1 MSRFPLIRRARTSNI
16 NQSFPSGRRNHR
28 GRRLGLFAL
37 LGLIGAG
44 SLALASAQQSSA
56 AGGPPSSSMPDDDHD
71 EEESHGSFTAI
82 VEAEPEG
89 DTAFIFSVSPTS
101 MPPMTPSFTLIDN
114 GTASDTQMIQL
125 RREKQY
131 TFAMNLPEGWMLDD
145 VSCEVEGDN
154 GGTQQVNGASAVIDY
169 KEGEM
174 ITCRWMVTQ
183 KMPSI
188 ELVKTADPA
197 TYSGVGE
204 TITYTYEITNTGNVA
219 LGPDQFEI
227 SDDMID
233 DGEAFDCGDDDAE
246 IDVDESITCEMEY
259 LTTAD
264 DVTAGSVTNTA
275 MAMLGDLE
283 SEEAT
288 ATVTYVAP
296 TTTTAAP
303 TTTTTIAATTTTA
316 TPTTTAAPT
325 TTATPTTVIAQTLP
339 SSIDVIV
346 SGALPVLLPQSTVA
360 TTTAPTTT
368 AVTVTA
374 QALPATGGNG
384 AATTTLAGLLISG
397 GSALAMALGRRRRSL
412 ID

>member
-1 MSRFPLIRRARTSNI
+1 MTRFPLTRRARTSGI
-16 NQSFPSGRRNHR
+16 DTPSLPGRRPHR

-44 SLALASAQQSSA
+44 SLALASAQHSSA
-56 AGGPPSSSMPDDDHD
+56 AGGPPSSSMPDGGD
-71 EEESHGSFTAI
+71 EEESHGSMTAI
-82 VEAEPEG
+82 VEADPEG
-89 DTAFIFSVSPTS
+89 STPFVFAVSPTS
-101 MPPMTPSFTLIDN
+101 QPPMDPSFTLIDD
-114 GTASDTQMIQL
+114 GSTSDRTTVQL

-131 TFAMNLPEGWMLDD
+131 TFAMNLPDDWMLDG
-145 VSCEVEGDN
+145 VECEVDNDN
-154 GGTQQVNGASAVIDY
+154 GGNHQVNGASAVIDY
-169 KEGEM
+169 KEGEAY
-174 ITCRWMVTQ
+174 TCRWMVRQ

-188 ELVKTADPA
+188 ELVKTADPI
-197 TYSGVGE
+197 TYSGADE
-204 TITYTYEITNTGNVA
+204 TITYSYEITNTGNVT

-233 DGEAFDCGDDDAE
+233 DGNAFDCGADDAT
-246 IDVDESITCEMEY
+246 IDPEESITCEMEY

-303 TTTTTIAATTTTA
+303 TTTT
-316 TPTTTAAPT
+316 AAPT

-346 SGALPVLLPQSTVA
+346 SGALPVLVPQATA
-360 TTTAPTTT
+360 TTAAPTTAAPTTT
-368 AVTVTA
+368 VAVVA
-374 QALPATGGNG
+374 QALPSTGASSSGVVATF
-384 AATTTLAGLLISG
+384 AGLLASG
-397 GSALAMALGRRRRSL
+397 GGALAMALGRRRQRMG
-412 ID
+412 